1 MGKLQHN
8 KGITLIAL
16 IVTIV
21 VLLILAGVSIA
32 VITGDNG
39 VIKSANQAK
48 TEQRGGTVEDRV
60 AVWKA
65 GKATS
70 EYTHRETKT
79 EDEMLND
86 LINDKLLFEDEIDRE
101 NKKITIGSK
110 EIDYSTGNGNG
121 LKLEPDNGKEE
132 LILEY
137 EVAAGDT
144 IQLPY
149 EDYTSHGGATEFN
162 FQVNWGDGTTET
174 GITNSN
180 ISEKSK
186 HQYQNAGTY
195 DIKIKGKYEC
205 LVCSDDAKETA
216 NYDKLKKVKQWG
228 TTGLKYVSFYT
239 CSNLNEIVSPTENS
253 FSNLIGIRLAYTSI
267 QSIPENLFANCS
279 NVTDFKYSF
288 QYCKNLA
295 SIPANLFA
303 NCSNVTSFCCAFK
316 GCESLKSIPT
326 NLFANCPNVTSF
338 ESTFAECNNLTSIPE
353 NLFAN
358 CSNVTDFR
366 YLFQYCT
373 NLTSIPANLFANCPN
388 VNNFNDTFAECS
400 GLTGIPAK
408 LFDNCQKVER
418 FYSTFDGCTSL
429 TGHAPELWKRGTNSE
444 ENNYRGNPKGN
455 GCFARCEGLENY
467 NEIPDYWK
475 YAQPE

>member
-1 MGKLQHN
+1 MSKLQHN

-144 IQLPY
+144 IELPHY
-149 EDYTSHGGATEFN
+149 FYSEGTETVEFN
-162 FQVNWGDGTTET
+162 FQINWGDGTTET
-174 GITNSN
+174 GITNDN
-180 ISEKSK
+180 ISTKSK

-195 DIKIKGKYEC
+195 DIKIKGIYES
-205 LVCSDDAKETA
+205 LQTSSNSTETA
-216 NYDKLKKVKQWG
+216 NYTKLKKVKQWG
-228 TTGLKYVSFYT
+228 TTGLKYVSFYY
-239 CSNLNEIVSPTENS
+239 CYNMDEIVSPTENS
-253 FSNLIGIRLAYTSI
+253 FINLIGIYLGYTSI
-267 QSIPENLFANCS
+267 QSIPENLFANCP
-279 NVTDFKYSF
+279 NVTDFIITF
-288 QYCKNLA
+288 EGCRNLTN
-295 SIPANLFA
+295 IPEKLFEKCP
-303 NCSNVTSFCCAFK
+303 NVTDFSQTFYECSNLT
-316 GCESLKSIPT
+316 GIPT
-326 NLFANCPNVTSF
+326 NLFKNC
-338 ESTFAECNNLTSIPE
+338 
-353 NLFAN
+353 
-358 CSNVTDFR
+358 
-366 YLFQYCT
+366 
-373 NLTSIPANLFANCPN
+373 
-388 VNNFNDTFAECS
+388 
-400 GLTGIPAK
+400 K
-408 LFDNCQKVER
+408 KVENFR
-418 FYSTFDGCTSL
+418 GTFHGCDSL
-429 TGHAPELWKRGTNSE
+429 TGNAPELWTRGTNSE
-444 ENNYRGNPKGN
+444 ENNYHGNPDGFN
-455 GCFARCEGLENY
+455 CFMGCKGLENY
-467 NEIPDYWK
+467 DVIPHYWK
-475 YAQPE
+475 SMPE

>member
-32 VITGDNG
+32 VITGDDG

-86 LINDKLLFEDEIDRE
+86 LINDKLLFENEIDRE

-137 EVAAGDT
+137 EVSAGDT
-144 IQLPY
+144 IELPY
-149 EDYTSHGGATEFN
+149 STSNAEFN
-162 FQVNWGDGTTET
+162 FQINWGDGTTET

-195 DIKIKGKYEC
+195 DIKIKGKYES
-205 LVCSDDAKETA
+205 LQTSNNSTGTE
-216 NYDKLKKVKQWG
+216 NYTKLKKIKQWG
-228 TTGLKYVSFYT
+228 TTGLKYVDFFY
-239 CSNLNEIVSPTENS
+239 CDNLNEIVSPTENS
-253 FSNLIGIRLAYTSI
+253 FINLLGIGFEYTDI
-267 QSIPENLFANCS
+267 QNIPENLFANCPK
-279 NVTDFKYSF
+279 VTNFYSTFKG
-288 QYCKNLA
+288 CNNLTN
-295 SIPANLFA
+295 IPGNLFA
-303 NCSNVTSFCCAFK
+303 NCSNVKNFESTFK
-316 GCESLKSIPT
+316 ECSNLTSIPAK
-326 NLFANCPNVTSF
+326 LFANCPNVMNF
-338 ESTFAECNNLTSIPE
+338 YSTFEGCSKLISIPE
-353 NLFAN
+353 
-358 CSNVTDFR
+358 
-366 YLFQYCT
+366 
-373 NLTSIPANLFANCPN
+373 
-388 VNNFNDTFAECS
+388 
-400 GLTGIPAK
+400 K
-408 LFDNCQKVER
+408 LFDNCEEVEYFKR
-418 FYSTFDGCTSL
+418 TFRGCNVL
-429 TGHAPELWKRGTNSE
+429 TGNAPKLWKRGTNSE
-444 ENNYRGNPKGN
+444 ENSYIGEPNGA
-455 GCFARCEGLENY
+455 GCFAGCEGLENY

-475 YAQPE
+475 YVQPE

>member
-1 MGKLQHN
+1 MEKLQHN

-86 LINDKLLFEDEIDRE
+86 LINDKLVYEDEIDRE

-110 EIDYSTGNGNG
+110 EIDYSTGSD
-121 LKLEPDNGKEE
+121 LKLESDKGKEE

-149 EDYTSHGGATEFN
+149 EDYTSHGYATEFN

-174 GITNSN
+174 GITNDN
-180 ISEKSK
+180 ISTKSK

-195 DIKIKGKYEC
+195 DIKIKGKYESLQC
-205 LVCSDDAKETA
+205 PSSSEDAE
-216 NYDKLKKVKQWG
+216 NYDKLKKIKQWG
-228 TTGLKYVSFYT
+228 TTGLKSVALFY
-239 CSNLNEIVSPTENS
+239 CSNLNEIASPTKNS
-253 FSNLIGIRLAYTSI
+253 FINLIDIYLGDTSI
-267 QSIPENLFANCS
+267 QSIPE
-279 NVTDFKYSF
+279 D
-288 QYCKNLA
+288 
-295 SIPANLFA
+295 
-303 NCSNVTSFCCAFK
+303 
-316 GCESLKSIPT
+316 
-326 NLFANCPNVTSF
+326 LFANCPNVTSF
-338 ESTFAECNNLTSIPE
+338 AGTFNYCSKLTSIPE

-358 CSNVTDFR
+358 CSNVTSF
-366 YLFQYCT
+366 YGTFEYCS
-373 NLTSIPANLFANCPN
+373 NLTSIP
-388 VNNFNDTFAECS
+388 E
-400 GLTGIPAK
+400 K
-408 LFDNCQKVER
+408 LFDNCENVENFWAT
-418 FYSTFDGCTSL
+418 FYGCNNL
-429 TGHAPELWKRGTNSE
+429 TGNAPELWKRGTNSVGNE
-444 ENNYRGNPKGN
+444 YNGNPN
-455 GCFARCEGLENY
+455 GQACFKWCTNLKNY
-467 NEIPDYWK
+467 NEIPEYWK
-475 YAQPE
+475 TGNDGAPS

>member
-1 MGKLQHN
+1 MEKLQHN

-110 EIDYSTGNGNG
+110 EIDYSTGNG
-121 LKLEPDNGKEE
+121 LELESDKGKEE

-137 EVAAGDT
+137 EVSAGDT

-149 EDYTSHGGATEFN
+149 EDYTSHGDATEFN

-174 GITNSN
+174 GITNDN
-180 ISEKSK
+180 ISTKSK

-195 DIKIKGKYEC
+195 DIKIKGKYEI
-205 LVCSDDAKETA
+205 LVGSPDAMKTA

-228 TTGLKYVSFYT
+228 TTGLKYVAFNY

-253 FSNLIGIRLAYTSI
+253 FINLIGIYLGYTSI
-267 QSIPENLFANCS
+267 QSIPEDLFANCP
-279 NVTDFKYSF
+279 NVTNFSHLF
-288 QYCKNLA
+288 FNCKNLE
-295 SIPANLFA
+295 SIP
-303 NCSNVTSFCCAFK
+303 V
-316 GCESLKSIPT
+316 
-326 NLFANCPNVTSF
+326 NLFANCPNVTNF
-338 ESTFAECNNLTSIPE
+338 ESTFGNCKNITSIPE
-353 NLFAN
+353 
-358 CSNVTDFR
+358 
-366 YLFQYCT
+366 
-373 NLTSIPANLFANCPN
+373 
-388 VNNFNDTFAECS
+388 
-400 GLTGIPAK
+400 K
-408 LFDNCQKVER
+408 LFDNCKKVES
-418 FYSTFDGCTSL
+418 FKGTFWGCSML
-429 TGHAPELWKRGTNSE
+429 TGNAPELWKRGTNSE
-444 ENNYRGNPKGN
+444 ENEYKGNPN
-455 GCFARCEGLENY
+455 GEDCFAVCGGLENW

-475 YAQPE
+475 SGRPS

>member
-1 MGKLQHN
+1 MEKLQHN

-137 EVAAGDT
+137 EVSAGDT
-144 IQLPY
+144 IELPCY
-149 EDYTSHGGATEFN
+149 FYSEGTETVEFN
-162 FQVNWGDGTTET
+162 FQVDWGDGTTET

-228 TTGLKYVSFYT
+228 TTGLKYVSFYI
-239 CSNLNEIVSPTENS
+239 CSNLIKWN
-253 FSNLIGIRLAYTSI
+253 
-267 QSIPENLFANCS
+267 
-279 NVTDFKYSF
+279 
-288 QYCKNLA
+288 
-295 SIPANLFA
+295 
-303 NCSNVTSFCCAFK
+303 
-316 GCESLKSIPT
+316 
-326 NLFANCPNVTSF
+326 
-338 ESTFAECNNLTSIPE
+338 
-353 NLFAN
+353 
-358 CSNVTDFR
+358 
-366 YLFQYCT
+366 
-373 NLTSIPANLFANCPN
+373 
-388 VNNFNDTFAECS
+388 
-400 GLTGIPAK
+400 
-408 LFDNCQKVER
+408 
-418 FYSTFDGCTSL
+418 
-429 TGHAPELWKRGTNSE
+429 
-444 ENNYRGNPKGN
+444 
-455 GCFARCEGLENY
+455 
-467 NEIPDYWK
+467 
-475 YAQPE
+475 

>member
-110 EIDYSTGNGNG
+110 EIDYSTGNG
-121 LKLEPDNGKEE
+121 LELESDKGKEE

-149 EDYTSHGGATEFN
+149 YISTGDGDTTEFN
-162 FQVNWGDGTTET
+162 FQVDWGDGTTET
-174 GITNSN
+174 GITNDN
-180 ISEKSK
+180 ISTKSK

-195 DIKIKGKYEC
+195 DIKIKGKYES
-205 LVCSDDAKETA
+205 LECSGDAMETA

-228 TTGLKYVSFYT
+228 TTGLKYVAFNY

-267 QSIPENLFANCS
+267 QSIPENLFANC
-279 NVTDFKYSF
+279 
-288 QYCKNLA
+288 
-295 SIPANLFA
+295 P
-303 NCSNVTSFCCAFK
+303 NVTSFQGTFALC
-316 GCESLKSIPT
+316 SNLTSIPEK
-326 NLFANCPNVTSF
+326 LFANCPNVTDFSYLF
-338 ESTFAECNNLTSIPE
+338 EHCENLESIPE
-353 NLFAN
+353 K
-358 CSNVTDFR
+358 
-366 YLFQYCT
+366 
-373 NLTSIPANLFANCPN
+373 LFANCPN
-388 VNNFNDTFAECS
+388 VMSFERTFQTCNS
-400 GLTGIPAK
+400 ITSIPEK
-408 LFDNCQKVER
+408 LFDNSKKVESFKKT
-418 FYSTFDGCTSL
+418 FYGCSML
-429 TGHAPELWKRGTNSE
+429 TGNAPELWKRGTNSE
-444 ENNYRGNPKGN
+444 ENEYKGNPN
-455 GCFARCEGLENY
+455 GEDCFAVCGGLENWD
-467 NEIPDYWK
+467 EIPDYWK
-475 YAQPE
+475 SGIES

>member
-110 EIDYSTGNGNG
+110 EIDYSAGKG
-121 LKLEPDNGKEE
+121 LEPGTDKGKEE

-137 EVAAGDT
+137 EVSAGDT
-144 IQLPY
+144 IELPHY
-149 EDYTSHGGATEFN
+149 FYSEGTETIEFN
-162 FQVNWGDGTTET
+162 FQVDWGDGTTET
-174 GITNSN
+174 GITNDN
-180 ISEKSK
+180 INTKSK

-195 DIKIKGKYEC
+195 DIKIKGKYES
-205 LVCSDDAKETA
+205 LQTSYDARKTA

-228 TTGLKYVSFYT
+228 TTGLKYVAFYG
-239 CSNLNEIVSPTENS
+239 CSNLNEIASPTENS
-253 FSNLIGIRLAYTSI
+253 FINLIDIYLAYTSI
-267 QSIPENLFANCS
+267 QSIPENLFANCP
-279 NVTDFKYSF
+279 NVTNFSRTFYG
-288 QYCKNLA
+288 CINLT
-295 SIPANLFA
+295 SIPA
-303 NCSNVTSFCCAFK
+303 K
-316 GCESLKSIPT
+316 
-326 NLFANCPNVTSF
+326 LFANCPNVTNF
-338 ESTFAECNNLTSIPE
+338 ESTFEECS
-353 NLFAN
+353 
-358 CSNVTDFR
+358 
-366 YLFQYCT
+366 
-373 NLTSIPANLFANCPN
+373 NLTSIPAKLFANCPN
-388 VNNFNDTFAECS
+388 VTNFHRTFYECS
-400 GLTGIPAK
+400 SLTSIPEE
-408 LFDNCQKVER
+408 LFSKCEKVES
-418 FYSTFDGCTSL
+418 FSHTFFGCESL
-429 TGHAPELWKRGTNSE
+429 TGSAPELWKRGTNSE
-444 ENNYRGNPKGN
+444 ENNYRGDPD
-455 GCFARCEGLENY
+455 GCNCFLGCTKLENY
-467 NEIPDYWK
+467 GEIPYYWCH
-475 YAQPE
+475 YVS

>member
-32 VITGDNG
+32 VITGDDG

-86 LINDKLLFEDEIDRE
+86 LINDKLVYEDEIDRE

-110 EIDYSTGNGNG
+110 EIDYSTGNG
-121 LKLEPDNGKEE
+121 LELESDKGKEE

-144 IQLPY
+144 IELPHHFY
-149 EDYTSHGGATEFN
+149 SGETETIEFN
-162 FQVNWGDGTTET
+162 FQVDWGDGTTET
-174 GITNSN
+174 GITNDN
-180 ISEKSK
+180 ISTKSK

-195 DIKIKGKYEC
+195 DIKIKGKYES
-205 LVCSDDAKETA
+205 LRESYDAMETA

-228 TTGLKYVSFYT
+228 TTGLKHVTFEF
-239 CSNLNEIVSPTENS
+239 CFNLNEIVSPTENS
-253 FSNLIGIRLAYTSI
+253 FINLLGI
-267 QSIPENLFANCS
+267 
-279 NVTDFKYSF
+279 DF
-288 QYCKNLA
+288 
-295 SIPANLFA
+295 
-303 NCSNVTSFCCAFK
+303 
-316 GCESLKSIPT
+316 
-326 NLFANCPNVTSF
+326 
-338 ESTFAECNNLTSIPE
+338 
-353 NLFAN
+353 
-358 CSNVTDFR
+358 
-366 YLFQYCT
+366 
-373 NLTSIPANLFANCPN
+373 
-388 VNNFNDTFAECS
+388 
-400 GLTGIPAK
+400 
-408 LFDNCQKVER
+408 
-418 FYSTFDGCTSL
+418 
-429 TGHAPELWKRGTNSE
+429 
-444 ENNYRGNPKGN
+444 
-455 GCFARCEGLENY
+455 
-467 NEIPDYWK
+467 
-475 YAQPE
+475 

>member
-1 MGKLQHN
+1 MSKLQQG

-32 VITGDNG
+32 VITGDKG

-110 EIDYSTGNGNG
+110 EIDYSTGNG
-121 LKLEPDNGKEE
+121 LELESDKGKEE

-149 EDYTSHGGATEFN
+149 YIFTGDGDTTEFN
-162 FQVNWGDGTTET
+162 FQVDWGDGTTET
-174 GITNSN
+174 GITNDN
-180 ISEKSK
+180 ISTKSK

-195 DIKIKGKYEC
+195 DIKIKGKYES
-205 LVCSDDAKETA
+205 LVCSGDAMETA

-228 TTGLKYVSFYT
+228 TTGLKYVDFSY

-253 FSNLIGIRLAYTSI
+253 FSNLIGICLANTSI
-267 QSIPENLFANCS
+267 QSIPENLFANC
-279 NVTDFKYSF
+279 
-288 QYCKNLA
+288 
-295 SIPANLFA
+295 
-303 NCSNVTSFCCAFK
+303 
-316 GCESLKSIPT
+316 
-326 NLFANCPNVTSF
+326 PNVTNFSYLF
-338 ESTFAECNNLTSIPE
+338 YHCENLESIPE
-353 NLFAN
+353 
-358 CSNVTDFR
+358 
-366 YLFQYCT
+366 
-373 NLTSIPANLFANCPN
+373 
-388 VNNFNDTFAECS
+388 
-400 GLTGIPAK
+400 K
-408 LFDNCQKVER
+408 LFDNCENVENFR
-418 FYSTFDGCTSL
+418 YTFEGCASL
-429 TGHAPELWKRGTNSE
+429 TGNAPELWKRGTNSE
-444 ENNYRGNPKGN
+444 ENNYLGNPDGRN
-455 GCFARCEGLENY
+455 CFAGCEGLENY
-467 NEIPDYWK
+467 DVIPHYWK
-475 YAQPE
+475 GMEE

>member
-21 VLLILAGVSIA
+21 ILLILAGVSIA
-32 VITGDNG
+32 VITGDDG

-144 IQLPY
+144 IELPHY
-149 EDYTSHGGATEFN
+149 FYSGGTETIEFY
-162 FQVNWGDGTTET
+162 FQVDWGDGTTET
-174 GITNSN
+174 GITNDN
-180 ISEKSK
+180 ISTKSK

-195 DIKIKGKYEC
+195 DIKIKGKYES
-205 LVCSDDAKETA
+205 LVCSDDARETA

-228 TTGLKYVSFYT
+228 TTGLKYVGLYY

-267 QSIPENLFANCS
+267 QSMPEDLFANCP
-279 NVTDFKYSF
+279 NVTNFSYSF

-303 NCSNVTSFCCAFK
+303 NC
-316 GCESLKSIPT
+316 
-326 NLFANCPNVTSF
+326 PNVTSF
-338 ESTFAECNNLTSIPE
+338 ASTFEECNNLTSIPE
-353 NLFAN
+353 
-358 CSNVTDFR
+358 
-366 YLFQYCT
+366 
-373 NLTSIPANLFANCPN
+373 
-388 VNNFNDTFAECS
+388 
-400 GLTGIPAK
+400 K
-408 LFDNCQKVER
+408 LFDNCKKVES
-418 FYSTFDGCTSL
+418 FSKTFWDCYGL
-429 TGHAPELWKRGTNSE
+429 TGNAPELWKRGTNSE
-444 ENNYRGNPKGN
+444 ENDYRGYPN
-455 GCFARCEGLENY
+455 GWNCFCGCNNLKNY
-467 NEIPDYWK
+467 NEIPDFWK
-475 YAQPE
+475 NAEPD

>member
-110 EIDYSTGNGNG
+110 EIDYSTGSD
-121 LKLEPDNGKEE
+121 LKLESDKGKEE

-137 EVAAGDT
+137 EVSAGDT

-149 EDYTSHGGATEFN
+149 YDTTSDGDATEFN

-186 HQYQNAGTY
+186 HQYQNAGIY
-195 DIKIKGKYEC
+195 DIKIKGKYES
-205 LVCSDDAKETA
+205 LETSYDAKETA

-228 TTGLKYVSFYT
+228 TTGLKYVGLYY
-239 CSNLNEIVSPTENS
+239 CSNLNEIVSTTENS
-253 FSNLIGIRLAYTSI
+253 FSNLIGICLAYTSI
-267 QSIPENLFANCS
+267 QSIPE
-279 NVTDFKYSF
+279 D
-288 QYCKNLA
+288 
-295 SIPANLFA
+295 
-303 NCSNVTSFCCAFK
+303 
-316 GCESLKSIPT
+316 
-326 NLFANCPNVTSF
+326 LFANCPNVTNF
-338 ESTFAECNNLTSIPE
+338 YGAFKECKSLESIPE
-353 NLFAN
+353 KLFAN
-358 CSNVTDFR
+358 CPNVTNF
-366 YLFQYCT
+366 YCAFEECRS
-373 NLTSIPANLFANCPN
+373 LESIPANLFANCPN
-388 VNNFNDTFAECS
+388 VTNFESTFCNCKNITS
-400 GLTGIPAK
+400 IPEK
-408 LFDNCQKVER
+408 LFDNCKKVES
-418 FYSTFDGCTSL
+418 FKGTFWGCSML
-429 TGHAPELWKRGTNSE
+429 TGNAPELWKRGTNSE
-444 ENNYRGNPKGN
+444 ENEYKGNPN
-455 GCFARCEGLENY
+455 GEDCFAVCGGLENW

-475 YAQPE
+475 SGRPS

>member
-1 MGKLQHN
+1 MSKLQQG

-110 EIDYSTGNGNG
+110 EIDYSTGNG
-121 LKLEPDNGKEE
+121 LELESDKGKEE

-149 EDYTSHGGATEFN
+149 YISTGYGDTTEFN
-162 FQVNWGDGTTET
+162 FQVDWGDGTTET

-180 ISEKSK
+180 ISTKSK

-195 DIKIKGKYEC
+195 DIKIKGKYES
-205 LVCSDDAKETA
+205 LVGSHDAMETA

-228 TTGLKYVSFYT
+228 TTGLKYVAFNY

-267 QSIPENLFANCS
+267 QSIPENLFANC
-279 NVTDFKYSF
+279 
-288 QYCKNLA
+288 
-295 SIPANLFA
+295 P
-303 NCSNVTSFCCAFK
+303 NVTSFYIAFE
-316 GCESLKSIPT
+316 GCRSLESIPA

-338 ESTFAECNNLTSIPE
+338 EGTFGGCNNLTSIPE
-353 NLFAN
+353 K
-358 CSNVTDFR
+358 
-366 YLFQYCT
+366 
-373 NLTSIPANLFANCPN
+373 LFANCPN
-388 VNNFNDTFAECS
+388 VTSFQGTFAECS

-408 LFDNCQKVER
+408 LFDNCKKVES
-418 FYSTFDGCTSL
+418 FEVTFCGCSML
-429 TGHAPELWKRGTNSE
+429 TGNAPELWKRGTNSE
-444 ENNYRGNPKGN
+444 ENEYKGNPDGN
-455 GCFARCEGLENY
+455 GCFGECEKLNQY
-467 NEIPDYWK
+467 DEIPNYWS
-475 YAQPE
+475 YGMAM

>member
-1 MGKLQHN
+1 MRKVGKLQHN

-86 LINDKLLFEDEIDRE
+86 LINDKLVYEDEIDRE

-137 EVAAGDT
+137 EVSAGDT

-149 EDYTSHGGATEFN
+149 YISTRDGDTTEFN
-162 FQVNWGDGTTET
+162 FQVDWGDGTTET

-195 DIKIKGKYEC
+195 DIKIKGKYED
-205 LVCSDDAKETA
+205 LQNEEG
-216 NYDKLKKVKQWG
+216 NLKKVKQWG
-228 TTGLKYVSFYT
+228 TTGLKYVFLGY
-239 CSNLNEIVSPTENS
+239 CNLAEIASPTQNS
-253 FSNLIGIRLAYTSI
+253 FINLILIRFNYTNI
-267 QSIPENLFANCS
+267 QSIPENLFANC
-279 NVTDFKYSF
+279 
-288 QYCKNLA
+288 
-295 SIPANLFA
+295 
-303 NCSNVTSFCCAFK
+303 
-316 GCESLKSIPT
+316 
-326 NLFANCPNVTSF
+326 PNVTSF
-338 ESTFAECNNLTSIPE
+338 YSAFKGCRSLE
-353 NLFAN
+353 
-358 CSNVTDFR
+358 
-366 YLFQYCT
+366 
-373 NLTSIPANLFANCPN
+373 SIPANLFANCPN
-388 VNNFNDTFAECS
+388 VTDFEKHFMGAV
-400 GLTGIPAK
+400 I
-408 LFDNCQKVER
+408 
-418 FYSTFDGCTSL
+418 
-429 TGHAPELWKRGTNSE
+429 
-444 ENNYRGNPKGN
+444 
-455 GCFARCEGLENY
+455 
-467 NEIPDYWK
+467 
-475 YAQPE
+475 

>member
-1 MGKLQHN
+1 MEKLQHN

-32 VITGDNG
+32 VITGDDG

-137 EVAAGDT
+137 EVSAGDT
-144 IQLPY
+144 IQLPHY
-149 EDYTSHGGATEFN
+149 SSSSDEDTIEFN

-195 DIKIKGKYEC
+195 DIKIKGKYES
-205 LVCSDDAKETA
+205 LQTSSNSTETA
-216 NYDKLKKVKQWG
+216 NYTKLKKVKQWG
-228 TTGLKYVSFYT
+228 TTGLKYVSFYY
-239 CSNLNEIVSPTENS
+239 CYNMDEIVSPTENS
-253 FSNLIGIRLAYTSI
+253 FINLIGIYLGYTSI
-267 QSIPENLFANCS
+267 QSIPENLFANCP
-279 NVTDFKYSF
+279 NVTDFIMTF
-288 QYCKNLA
+288 EGCRNLTN
-295 SIPANLFA
+295 IPEKLFEKCP
-303 NCSNVTSFCCAFK
+303 NVTDFSQTFYECSNLT
-316 GCESLKSIPT
+316 GIPT
-326 NLFANCPNVTSF
+326 NLFKNC
-338 ESTFAECNNLTSIPE
+338 
-353 NLFAN
+353 
-358 CSNVTDFR
+358 
-366 YLFQYCT
+366 
-373 NLTSIPANLFANCPN
+373 
-388 VNNFNDTFAECS
+388 
-400 GLTGIPAK
+400 K
-408 LFDNCQKVER
+408 KVENFR
-418 FYSTFDGCTSL
+418 GTFHGCDSL
-429 TGHAPELWKRGTNSE
+429 TGNAPELWKRGTNSE
-444 ENNYRGNPKGN
+444 ENNYAGNPDGRN
-455 GCFARCEGLENY
+455 CFIGCEGLENY
-467 NEIPDYWK
+467 NEIPNYWK
-475 YAQPE
+475 SYPE

>member
-32 VITGDNG
+32 VITGENG

-48 TEQRGGTVEDRV
+48 TEQRGGTVEDRI

-137 EVAAGDT
+137 EVSAGDT
-144 IQLPY
+144 IELPHHFY
-149 EDYTSHGGATEFN
+149 SDETETIEFN
-162 FQVNWGDGTTET
+162 FQVDWGDGITET
-174 GITNSN
+174 GITNDN
-180 ISEKSK
+180 ISTKSK

-195 DIKIKGKYEC
+195 DIKIKGKYES
-205 LVCSDDAKETA
+205 LRGSYDAMKTA

-228 TTGLKYVSFYT
+228 TTGLKHVKFEFCY
-239 CSNLNEIVSPTENS
+239 NLNEIVSPTENS
-253 FSNLIGIRLAYTSI
+253 FINLLGIDFGYTDI
-267 QSIPENLFANCS
+267 QSIPENLF
-279 NVTDFKYSF
+279 
-288 QYCKNLA
+288 
-295 SIPANLFA
+295 
-303 NCSNVTSFCCAFK
+303 
-316 GCESLKSIPT
+316 E
-326 NLFANCPNVTSF
+326 NCPNVTVFASSF
-338 ESTFAECNNLTSIPE
+338 EGCRNLTSIPKNLFRNCPNITSFYYTFSECSNLTSIPE
-353 NLFAN
+353 NLF
-358 CSNVTDFR
+358 T
-366 YLFQYCT
+366 
-373 NLTSIPANLFANCPN
+373 NCPN
-388 VNNFNDTFAECS
+388 VDNFKNTFSKCS
-400 GLTGIPAK
+400 SLTGIPAK
-408 LFDNCQKVER
+408 LFDNCEKVED
-418 FYSTFDGCTSL
+418 FEFTFNGCTSL
-429 TGHAPELWKRGTNSE
+429 TGNAPELWKRGTNSE
-444 ENNYRGNPKGN
+444 ENDYRGYPR
-455 GCFARCEGLENY
+455 GCNCFYGCNNLKNY
-467 NEIPDYWK
+467 KEIPDYWK
-475 YAQPE
+475 DAGPQ

>member
-137 EVAAGDT
+137 EVSAGDT
-144 IQLPY
+144 IKLPY
-149 EDYTSHGGATEFN
+149 YDSTSDGDATEFN
-162 FQVNWGDGTTET
+162 FQVDWGDGTTET

-186 HQYQNAGTY
+186 HQYQNAGIY
-195 DIKIKGKYEC
+195 DIKIKGKYES
-205 LVCSDDAKETA
+205 LETTYDAKETA

-228 TTGLKYVSFYT
+228 TTGLKYVGLYY

-267 QSIPENLFANCS
+267 QSIPE
-279 NVTDFKYSF
+279 D
-288 QYCKNLA
+288 
-295 SIPANLFA
+295 
-303 NCSNVTSFCCAFK
+303 
-316 GCESLKSIPT
+316 
-326 NLFANCPNVTSF
+326 LFANCPNVTNF
-338 ESTFAECNNLTSIPE
+338 YCAFKECRSLE
-353 NLFAN
+353 
-358 CSNVTDFR
+358 
-366 YLFQYCT
+366 
-373 NLTSIPANLFANCPN
+373 SIPANLFANCPN
-388 VNNFNDTFAECS
+388 VTNFYCAFEECRS
-400 GLTGIPAK
+400 LESIPANLFANCPNVTNFESTFGNCKNITSIPEK
-408 LFDNCQKVER
+408 LFDNCKKVES
-418 FYSTFDGCTSL
+418 FKGTFWGCYRL
-429 TGHAPELWKRGTNSE
+429 TGNAPELWKRGTNSE
-444 ENNYRGNPKGN
+444 ENEYNGNPN
-455 GCFARCEGLENY
+455 GEDCFAVCRGLENWD
-467 NEIPDYWK
+467 EIPDYWK
-475 YAQPE
+475 SGEPS

>member
-32 VITGDNG
+32 VITGDDG

-110 EIDYSTGNGNG
+110 EIDYSTGKG
-121 LKLEPDNGKEE
+121 LEPGLDKGKEE

-137 EVAAGDT
+137 EVSAGDT
-144 IQLPY
+144 IELPHY
-149 EDYTSHGGATEFN
+149 FYSEGTETIEFN
-162 FQVNWGDGTTET
+162 FQVDWGDGTTET
-174 GITNSN
+174 GITNDN
-180 ISEKSK
+180 ISTKSK

-195 DIKIKGKYEC
+195 DIKIKGKYESLQC
-205 LVCSDDAKETA
+205 PSSSEDAE
-216 NYDKLKKVKQWG
+216 NYDKLKKIKQWG
-228 TTGLKYVSFYT
+228 TTGLKSVALFY
-239 CSNLNEIVSPTENS
+239 CSNLNEIASPTKNS
-253 FSNLIGIRLAYTSI
+253 FINLIDIYLGDTSI
-267 QSIPENLFANCS
+267 QSIPE
-279 NVTDFKYSF
+279 D
-288 QYCKNLA
+288 
-295 SIPANLFA
+295 
-303 NCSNVTSFCCAFK
+303 
-316 GCESLKSIPT
+316 
-326 NLFANCPNVTSF
+326 LFANCPNVTNFS
-338 ESTFAECNNLTSIPE
+338 STFFRCSNLTSIPE

-358 CSNVTDFR
+358 CPNVTS
-366 YLFQYCT
+366 FQGTFEHCS
-373 NLTSIPANLFANCPN
+373 NLTSIP
-388 VNNFNDTFAECS
+388 E
-400 GLTGIPAK
+400 K
-408 LFDNCQKVER
+408 LFDNCENVENFWAT
-418 FYSTFDGCTSL
+418 FYGCNNL
-429 TGHAPELWKRGTNSE
+429 TGNAPELWKRGTNSVGNE
-444 ENNYRGNPKGN
+444 YNGNPN
-455 GCFARCEGLENY
+455 GQACFKWCTNLKNY
-467 NEIPDYWK
+467 NEIPEYWK
-475 YAQPE
+475 TGNDGSPS

>member
-101 NKKITIGSK
+101 NKKIKIGSK
-110 EIDYSTGNGNG
+110 EIDYSTGNG
-121 LKLEPDNGKEE
+121 LKPGSDKEKEE

-137 EVAAGDT
+137 EVSAGDT
-144 IQLPY
+144 IELPHY
-149 EDYTSHGGATEFN
+149 FYSEGTETIEFN
-162 FQVNWGDGTTET
+162 FQVDWGDGTTET
-174 GITNSN
+174 GITNDN
-180 ISEKSK
+180 ISTKSK

-195 DIKIKGKYEC
+195 DIKIKGKYESLQC
-205 LVCSDDAKETA
+205 PSSSEDAE
-216 NYDKLKKVKQWG
+216 NYDKLKKIKQWG
-228 TTGLKYVSFYT
+228 TTGLKSVALFY
-239 CSNLNEIVSPTENS
+239 CSNLNEIASPTKNS
-253 FSNLIGIRLAYTSI
+253 FINLIDIYLGDTSI
-267 QSIPENLFANCS
+267 QSIPE
-279 NVTDFKYSF
+279 D
-288 QYCKNLA
+288 
-295 SIPANLFA
+295 
-303 NCSNVTSFCCAFK
+303 
-316 GCESLKSIPT
+316 
-326 NLFANCPNVTSF
+326 LFANCPNVTSF
-338 ESTFAECNNLTSIPE
+338 AGTFNYCSKLTSIPE

-358 CSNVTDFR
+358 CSNVTSF
-366 YLFQYCT
+366 YGTFEYCS
-373 NLTSIPANLFANCPN
+373 NLTSIP
-388 VNNFNDTFAECS
+388 E
-400 GLTGIPAK
+400 K
-408 LFDNCQKVER
+408 LFDNCENVENFWAT
-418 FYSTFDGCTSL
+418 FYGCNNL
-429 TGHAPELWKRGTNSE
+429 TGNAPELWKRGTNSVGNE
-444 ENNYRGNPKGN
+444 YNGNPN
-455 GCFARCEGLENY
+455 GQACFKWCTNLKNY
-467 NEIPDYWK
+467 NEIPEYWK
-475 YAQPE
+475 TGNDGAPS

>member
-1 MGKLQHN
+1 MGKLQPN

-32 VITGDNG
+32 VITGDNS

-137 EVAAGDT
+137 EVSAGDT
-144 IQLPY
+144 IKLPY
-149 EDYTSHGGATEFN
+149 YDSTSDGDATEFN
-162 FQVNWGDGTTET
+162 FQVDWGDGTTET

-186 HQYQNAGTY
+186 HQYQNAGIY
-195 DIKIKGKYEC
+195 DIKIKGKYES
-205 LVCSDDAKETA
+205 LETTYDAKETA

-228 TTGLKYVSFYT
+228 TTGLKYVGLYY

-267 QSIPENLFANCS
+267 QSIPE
-279 NVTDFKYSF
+279 D
-288 QYCKNLA
+288 
-295 SIPANLFA
+295 
-303 NCSNVTSFCCAFK
+303 
-316 GCESLKSIPT
+316 
-326 NLFANCPNVTSF
+326 LFANCPNVTNF
-338 ESTFAECNNLTSIPE
+338 YCAFKECRSLE
-353 NLFAN
+353 
-358 CSNVTDFR
+358 
-366 YLFQYCT
+366 
-373 NLTSIPANLFANCPN
+373 SIPANLFANCPN
-388 VNNFNDTFAECS
+388 VTNFYCAFEECRS
-400 GLTGIPAK
+400 LESIPANLFANCPNVTNFESTFGNCKNITSIPEK
-408 LFDNCQKVER
+408 LFDNCKKVES
-418 FYSTFDGCTSL
+418 FKGTFWGCYRL
-429 TGHAPELWKRGTNSE
+429 TGNAPELWKRGTNSE
-444 ENNYRGNPKGN
+444 ENEYNGNPN
-455 GCFARCEGLENY
+455 GEDCFAVCRGLENWD
-467 NEIPDYWK
+467 EIPDYWK
-475 YAQPE
+475 SGEPS

>member
-32 VITGDNG
+32 VITGDKG

-110 EIDYSTGNGNG
+110 EIDYSTGNG
-121 LKLEPDNGKEE
+121 LKLESDKGKEE

-149 EDYTSHGGATEFN
+149 YISTRDGDSTEFN
-162 FQVNWGDGTTET
+162 FQVDWGDGTTET

-205 LVCSDDAKETA
+205 LDCSGDAMETA

-228 TTGLKYVSFYT
+228 TTGLKYVALGY
-239 CSNLNEIVSPTENS
+239 CNLTEIASPTQNS
-253 FSNLIGIRLAYTSI
+253 FINLILIRFDYTNI
-267 QSIPENLFANCS
+267 QSIPENLFANCP
-279 NVTDFKYSF
+279 NVTNFSY
-288 QYCKNLA
+288 
-295 SIPANLFA
+295 LF
-303 NCSNVTSFCCAFK
+303 NQ
-316 GCESLKSIPT
+316 CENLKSIPA

-338 ESTFAECNNLTSIPE
+338 RKTFYGCSNLTSIPE

-358 CSNVTDFR
+358 CPNVTSFKG
-366 YLFQYCT
+366 
-373 NLTSIPANLFANCPN
+373 
-388 VNNFNDTFAECS
+388 TFAECS

-408 LFDNCQKVER
+408 LFDNCKKVES
-418 FYSTFDGCTSL
+418 FEVTFGGCSML
-429 TGHAPELWKRGTNSE
+429 TGNAPELWKRGTNSE
-444 ENNYRGNPKGN
+444 ENEYKGNPDGN
-455 GCFARCEGLENY
+455 GCFGECEKLNQY
-467 NEIPDYWK
+467 DEIPNYWS
-475 YAQPE
+475 YGMAM

>member
-1 MGKLQHN
+1 MKRVSKYIRNKKTRERNDEKMGKLQHN

-110 EIDYSTGNGNG
+110 EIDYSTGNG
-121 LKLEPDNGKEE
+121 LELESDKGKEE

-228 TTGLKYVSFYT
+228 TTGLKYVSFYI

-253 FSNLIGIRLAYTSI
+253 FSNLIGIHLAYTSI
-267 QSIPENLFANCS
+267 Q
-279 NVTDFKYSF
+279 
-288 QYCKNLA
+288 
-295 SIPANLFA
+295 
-303 NCSNVTSFCCAFK
+303 
-316 GCESLKSIPT
+316 
-326 NLFANCPNVTSF
+326 
-338 ESTFAECNNLTSIPE
+338 SIPE

-388 VNNFNDTFAECS
+388 VNNFNYTFAECS

-418 FYSTFDGCTSL
+418 FYSTFNGCTSL

-455 GCFARCEGLENY
+455 GCFAGCEGLENY

>member
-1 MGKLQHN
+1 MGKVQHN

-110 EIDYSTGNGNG
+110 EIDYSTGNG
-121 LKLEPDNGKEE
+121 LEQESDKGKEE

-137 EVAAGDT
+137 EVSAGDT
-144 IQLPY
+144 IQLPHY
-149 EDYTSHGGATEFN
+149 SSSSDEDTIEFN

-174 GITNSN
+174 VITNDN
-180 ISEKSK
+180 IEEKAK

-195 DIKIKGKYEC
+195 DIKIKGKYERFGT
-205 LVCSDDAKETA
+205 SYDTNKTA
-216 NYDKLKKVKQWG
+216 NYNKLKKVKQWG
-228 TTGLKYVSFYT
+228 TTGLKYVSFDY
-239 CSNLNEIVSPTENS
+239 CYNVDEIVSPTQNS
-253 FSNLIGIRLAYTSI
+253 FINLIYISLAYTNI
-267 QSIPENLFANCS
+267 QSIPE
-279 NVTDFKYSF
+279 D
-288 QYCKNLA
+288 
-295 SIPANLFA
+295 
-303 NCSNVTSFCCAFK
+303 
-316 GCESLKSIPT
+316 
-326 NLFANCPNVTSF
+326 LFANCPNVTDFSYSF
-338 ESTFAECNNLTSIPE
+338 
-353 NLFAN
+353 
-358 CSNVTDFR
+358 
-366 YLFQYCT
+366 YYCT
-373 NLTSIPANLFANCPN
+373 NLTSIP
-388 VNNFNDTFAECS
+388 E
-400 GLTGIPAK
+400 K
-408 LFDNCQKVER
+408 LFDYCEKVENFKKA
-418 FYSTFDGCTSL
+418 FYGCTSL
-429 TGHAPELWKRGTNSE
+429 TGNAPELWKRGTNSE
-444 ENNYRGNPKGN
+444 ENYYVGNPN
-455 GCFARCEGLENY
+455 GEACFKECTNLKNY
-467 NEIPDYWK
+467 DEIPDYLK
-475 YAQPE
+475 TTGAE

>member
-1 MGKLQHN
+1 MEKLQHN

-32 VITGDNG
+32 VITGDDG

-149 EDYTSHGGATEFN
+149 YISTGGGDTTEFN
-162 FQVNWGDGTTET
+162 FQVDWGDGTTET
-174 GITNSN
+174 GITNDN
-180 ISEKSK
+180 ISTKSK

-195 DIKIKGKYEC
+195 DIKIKGKYES
-205 LVCSDDAKETA
+205 LECSGDAMETA

-228 TTGLKYVSFYT
+228 TTGLKYVAFSY

-253 FSNLIGIRLAYTSI
+253 FSNLIEIRLADTSI
-267 QSIPENLFANCS
+267 QSIPENLFANCP
-279 NVTDFKYSF
+279 NVTNFSYLF
-288 QYCKNLA
+288 YHCENLA

-303 NCSNVTSFCCAFK
+303 NCSNVT
-316 GCESLKSIPT
+316 
-326 NLFANCPNVTSF
+326 
-338 ESTFAECNNLTSIPE
+338 
-353 NLFAN
+353 
-358 CSNVTDFR
+358 DFS

-388 VNNFNDTFAECS
+388 VNNFNYTFAKCS

-418 FYSTFDGCTSL
+418 FYSTFNGCTSL

-475 YAQPE
+475 YKQSE

>member
-110 EIDYSTGNGNG
+110 EIDYSTGNG
-121 LKLEPDNGKEE
+121 LKPGSDKEKEE

-137 EVAAGDT
+137 EVSAGDT
-144 IQLPY
+144 IELPHY
-149 EDYTSHGGATEFN
+149 FYSEGTETIEFN
-162 FQVNWGDGTTET
+162 FQVDWGDGTTET
-174 GITNSN
+174 GITNDN
-180 ISEKSK
+180 ISTKSK

-195 DIKIKGKYEC
+195 DIKIKGKYEI
-205 LVCSDDAKETA
+205 LVGSTDAMRTA

-228 TTGLKYVSFYT
+228 TTGLKYVAFNY

-253 FSNLIGIRLAYTSI
+253 FINLIGIYLGYTSI
-267 QSIPENLFANCS
+267 QSIPEDLFANCPNVTNFSDLFFYCENLESIPVNLFANCP
-279 NVTDFKYSF
+279 NVTNFSYLFFK
-288 QYCKNLA
+288 CENLE
-295 SIPANLFA
+295 SIP
-303 NCSNVTSFCCAFK
+303 V
-316 GCESLKSIPT
+316 

-338 ESTFAECNNLTSIPE
+338 QGTFGRCSNLTSIPE
-353 NLFAN
+353 KLFAN
-358 CSNVTDFR
+358 CPNAMSFEETFED
-366 YLFQYCT
+366 CS
-373 NLTSIPANLFANCPN
+373 NLTSIPEKLFANCPN
-388 VNNFNDTFAECS
+388 VMSFEGTFQNCDS
-400 GLTGIPAK
+400 ITSIPEK
-408 LFDNCQKVER
+408 LFDNCKKVES
-418 FYSTFDGCTSL
+418 FKGTFWCCYRL
-429 TGHAPELWKRGTNSE
+429 TGNAPELWKRGTNSE
-444 ENNYRGNPKGN
+444 ENEYNGNPN
-455 GCFARCEGLENY
+455 GEDCFAVCRGLENWD
-467 NEIPDYWK
+467 EIPDYWK
-475 YAQPE
+475 SGEPE

>member
-32 VITGDNG
+32 VITGDNS

-110 EIDYSTGNGNG
+110 EIDYSTGDGNG

-137 EVAAGDT
+137 EVSAGDT

-149 EDYTSHGGATEFN
+149 EDYTSHGDATEFN

-174 GITNSN
+174 GITNDN
-180 ISEKSK
+180 ISTKSK

-195 DIKIKGKYEC
+195 DIKIKGKYEI
-205 LVCSDDAKETA
+205 LVGSPDAMKTA

-228 TTGLKYVSFYT
+228 TTGLKYVAFNY

-253 FSNLIGIRLAYTSI
+253 FINLIGIYLGYTSI
-267 QSIPENLFANCS
+267 QSIPE
-279 NVTDFKYSF
+279 D
-288 QYCKNLA
+288 
-295 SIPANLFA
+295 
-303 NCSNVTSFCCAFK
+303 
-316 GCESLKSIPT
+316 
-326 NLFANCPNVTSF
+326 LFANCPNVTNFSHSF
-338 ESTFAECNNLTSIPE
+338 FHCKNLESIPE
-353 NLFAN
+353 K
-358 CSNVTDFR
+358 
-366 YLFQYCT
+366 
-373 NLTSIPANLFANCPN
+373 LFANCPN
-388 VNNFNDTFAECS
+388 VTDFSYLFDFCENLESIPEKLFANCPNVTDFSYSFNLCENLESIPEKLFANCPNVMSFEETFQSCS
-400 GLTGIPAK
+400 SITSIPEK
-408 LFDNCQKVER
+408 LFDNCKKVES
-418 FYSTFDGCTSL
+418 FKGTFWGCSML
-429 TGHAPELWKRGTNSE
+429 TGNAPELWKRGTNSE
-444 ENNYRGNPKGN
+444 ENEYKGNPN
-455 GCFARCEGLENY
+455 GEDCFAVCGGLENW

-475 YAQPE
+475 SGRPS

>member
-1 MGKLQHN
+1 MEKLQHN

-137 EVAAGDT
+137 EVSAGDT
-144 IQLPY
+144 IELPHY
-149 EDYTSHGGATEFN
+149 FYSGGTETIEFN
-162 FQVNWGDGTTET
+162 FQVDWGDGTTET
-174 GITNSN
+174 GITNDN
-180 ISEKSK
+180 ISTKSK

-195 DIKIKGKYEC
+195 DIKIKGKYES
-205 LVCSDDAKETA
+205 LQCSSSSADAE
-216 NYDKLKKVKQWG
+216 NYDKLKKIKQWG
-228 TTGLKYVSFYT
+228 TTGLKYVNFDYGN
-239 CSNLNEIVSPTENS
+239 NLNEIASPTENS
-253 FSNLIGIRLAYTSI
+253 FVNLVGIWFSYAKI
-267 QSIPENLFANCS
+267 QSIPENLFANCP
-279 NVTDFKYSF
+279 NVTDFSQIFYE
-288 QYCKNLA
+288 
-295 SIPANLFA
+295 
-303 NCSNVTSFCCAFK
+303 CSNLT
-316 GCESLKSIPT
+316 GIPT
-326 NLFANCPNVTSF
+326 NLFKNC
-338 ESTFAECNNLTSIPE
+338 
-353 NLFAN
+353 
-358 CSNVTDFR
+358 
-366 YLFQYCT
+366 
-373 NLTSIPANLFANCPN
+373 
-388 VNNFNDTFAECS
+388 
-400 GLTGIPAK
+400 K
-408 LFDNCQKVER
+408 KVENFR
-418 FYSTFDGCTSL
+418 WTFYGCASL
-429 TGHAPELWKRGTNSE
+429 TGNAPELWKRGTNSE
-444 ENNYRGNPKGN
+444 ENNYVGNPDGRNCFN
-455 GCFARCEGLENY
+455 GCEGLENY

-475 YAQPE
+475 SYPE

>member
-110 EIDYSTGNGNG
+110 EIDYSTGNG
-121 LKLEPDNGKEE
+121 LKPGSDKEKEE

-137 EVAAGDT
+137 EVSAGDT
-144 IQLPY
+144 IELPHY
-149 EDYTSHGGATEFN
+149 FYSEGTETIEFN
-162 FQVNWGDGTTET
+162 FQVDWGDGTTET
-174 GITNSN
+174 GITNDN
-180 ISEKSK
+180 ISTKSK

-195 DIKIKGKYEC
+195 DIKIKGKYESLQC
-205 LVCSDDAKETA
+205 PSSSEDAE
-216 NYDKLKKVKQWG
+216 NYDKLKKIKQWG
-228 TTGLKYVSFYT
+228 TTGLKSVALFY
-239 CSNLNEIVSPTENS
+239 CSNLNEIASPTKNS
-253 FSNLIGIRLAYTSI
+253 FINLIDIYLGDTSI
-267 QSIPENLFANCS
+267 QSIPE
-279 NVTDFKYSF
+279 D
-288 QYCKNLA
+288 
-295 SIPANLFA
+295 
-303 NCSNVTSFCCAFK
+303 
-316 GCESLKSIPT
+316 
-326 NLFANCPNVTSF
+326 LFANCPNVTSF
-338 ESTFAECNNLTSIPE
+338 AGTFNYCSKLTSIPE

-358 CSNVTDFR
+358 CSNVTSF
-366 YLFQYCT
+366 YGTFEYCS
-373 NLTSIPANLFANCPN
+373 NLTSIP
-388 VNNFNDTFAECS
+388 E
-400 GLTGIPAK
+400 K
-408 LFDNCQKVER
+408 LFDNCENVENFWAT
-418 FYSTFDGCTSL
+418 FYGCNNL
-429 TGHAPELWKRGTNSE
+429 TGNAPELWKRGTNSVGNE
-444 ENNYRGNPKGN
+444 YNGNPN
-455 GCFARCEGLENY
+455 GQACFKWCTNLKNY
-467 NEIPDYWK
+467 NEIPEYWK
-475 YAQPE
+475 TGNDGAQS

>member
-32 VITGDNG
+32 VITGDDG

-86 LINDKLLFEDEIDRE
+86 LINDKLLFENEIDRE

-110 EIDYSTGNGNG
+110 EIDYATGSG
-121 LKLEPDNGKEE
+121 LKLESDKGKEE

-205 LVCSDDAKETA
+205 LVCSDDAMRTA

-228 TTGLKYVSFYT
+228 TTGLKYVAFNY
-239 CSNLNEIVSPTENS
+239 CSNLNEIVSPTQNS
-253 FSNLIGIRLAYTSI
+253 FINLIYISLAYTNI
-267 QSIPENLFANCS
+267 QSIPEDLFANCPNVTNFSHLFFWCENLKSIPVNLFANCP
-279 NVTDFKYSF
+279 NVTDFSYLF
-288 QYCKNLA
+288 FWCENLE
-295 SIPANLFA
+295 SIPA
-303 NCSNVTSFCCAFK
+303 
-316 GCESLKSIPT
+316 

-338 ESTFAECNNLTSIPE
+338 QETFGSCSNLTSIPEKLFANCPNAMSFEETFEDCSNLTSIPE

-358 CSNVTDFR
+358 CPNVMSFEKT
-366 YLFQYCT
+366 FQNCDSI
-373 NLTSIPANLFANCPN
+373 TSIP
-388 VNNFNDTFAECS
+388 E
-400 GLTGIPAK
+400 K
-408 LFDNCQKVER
+408 LFDNCKKVES
-418 FYSTFDGCTSL
+418 FKGTFWCCYRL
-429 TGHAPELWKRGTNSE
+429 TGNAPELWKRGTNSE
-444 ENNYRGNPKGN
+444 ENEYNGNPN
-455 GCFARCEGLENY
+455 GEDCFAVCRGLENWD
-467 NEIPDYWK
+467 EIPDYWK
-475 YAQPE
+475 SGEPE

>member
-1 MGKLQHN
+1 MGKLQPN

-32 VITGDNG
+32 VITGDNS

-137 EVAAGDT
+137 EVSAGDT
-144 IQLPY
+144 IKLPY
-149 EDYTSHGGATEFN
+149 YDSTSDGDATEFN
-162 FQVNWGDGTTET
+162 FQVDWGDGTTET

-186 HQYQNAGTY
+186 HQYQNAGIY
-195 DIKIKGKYEC
+195 DIKIKGKYES
-205 LVCSDDAKETA
+205 LKTTYDAKETA

-228 TTGLKYVSFYT
+228 TTGLKYVGLYY

-267 QSIPENLFANCS
+267 QSIPE
-279 NVTDFKYSF
+279 D
-288 QYCKNLA
+288 
-295 SIPANLFA
+295 
-303 NCSNVTSFCCAFK
+303 
-316 GCESLKSIPT
+316 
-326 NLFANCPNVTSF
+326 LFANCPNVTNF
-338 ESTFAECNNLTSIPE
+338 YCAFKECRSLE
-353 NLFAN
+353 
-358 CSNVTDFR
+358 
-366 YLFQYCT
+366 
-373 NLTSIPANLFANCPN
+373 SIPANLFANCPN
-388 VNNFNDTFAECS
+388 VTNFYCAFEECRS
-400 GLTGIPAK
+400 LESIPANLFANCPNVTNFESTFGNCKNITSIPEK
-408 LFDNCQKVER
+408 LFDNCKKVES
-418 FYSTFDGCTSL
+418 FKGTFWGCYRL
-429 TGHAPELWKRGTNSE
+429 TGNAPELWKRGTNSE
-444 ENNYRGNPKGN
+444 ENEYNGNPN
-455 GCFARCEGLENY
+455 GEDCFAVCRGLENWD
-467 NEIPDYWK
+467 EIPDYWK
-475 YAQPE
+475 SGEPS

>member
-110 EIDYSTGNGNG
+110 EIDYATGSG
-121 LKLEPDNGKEE
+121 LKLESDKGKEE

-149 EDYTSHGGATEFN
+149 EDYTSHGDATEFN

-174 GITNSN
+174 GITNDN
-180 ISEKSK
+180 ISTKSK

-195 DIKIKGKYEC
+195 DIKIKGKYES
-205 LVCSDDAKETA
+205 LEATFETE
-216 NYDKLKKVKQWG
+216 NYEKLKKVKQWG
-228 TTGLKYVSFYT
+228 TTGLKYVILGVFSH
-239 CSNLNEIVSPTENS
+239 SNLNEVVSPTQNS
-253 FSNLIGIRLAYTSI
+253 FINLLYINFRCTKI
-267 QSIPENLFANCS
+267 QTIPE
-279 NVTDFKYSF
+279 
-288 QYCKNLA
+288 
-295 SIPANLFA
+295 
-303 NCSNVTSFCCAFK
+303 
-316 GCESLKSIPT
+316 

-338 ESTFAECNNLTSIPE
+338 YSTFSECDNLITIPE
-353 NLFAN
+353 KLFAN
-358 CSNVTDFR
+358 CSNVMSFEETFEG
-366 YLFQYCT
+366 CS
-373 NLTSIPANLFANCPN
+373 NLTSIPEKLFAKCPN
-388 VNNFNDTFAECS
+388 VMSFKGTFGNCYSITSIPEKLFDNCKKVESFEHTFWDCS
-400 GLTGIPAK
+400 GLTG
-408 LFDNCQKVER
+408 N
-418 FYSTFDGCTSL
+418 
-429 TGHAPELWKRGTNSE
+429 APELWKRGTNSE
-444 ENNYRGNPKGN
+444 ENEYNGNPN
-455 GCFARCEGLENY
+455 GEDCFAVCRGLENWD
-467 NEIPDYWK
+467 EIPDYWK
-475 YAQPE
+475 SGEPE